1 MSVVVVATHNAKKA
15 AELHRVL
22 AAAGIDADVKGLDE
36 LPAYP
41 EPAETERTFEGN
53 ALIKARAAASET
65 GLPALADDIHYNQ
78 ISLRAE
84 ASQEVPRDL
93 MIVTLYTE
101 AQNTDAAKLAAEI
114 TTSMNKAIG
123 QAKSVKEVTL
133 RQGNRNSYPIYDN
146 KTQKITGW
154 RERAEL
160 RLESTDFAALSKLT
174 GDLMQTLKMGSMQFT
189 VANATRKTSEDALL
203 KDAVNAFKA
212 RAQLATDALGG
223 KGYKIVNLNL
233 NTNGYPQPYMRSAM
247 MMKAAAPAMDSA
259 PTPEVEAGTSEVSM
273 SADGVIEV
281 QMQ

>member
-1 MSVVVVATHNAKKA
+1 MSTFQPTA
-15 AELHRVL
+15 ALLTLSIGAL
-22 AAAGIDADVKGLDE
+22 A
-36 LPAYP
+36 
-41 EPAETERTFEGN
+41 
-53 ALIKARAAASET
+53 S
-65 GLPALADDIHYNQ
+65 LPALAEDVHYNQ

-101 AQNTDAAKLAAEI
+101 AQNTDSAKLAAEI
-114 TTSMNKAIG
+114 TSAMNTAIG
-123 QAKSVKEVTL
+123 QAKQVKDVTL

-174 GDLMQTLKMGSMQFT
+174 GDLMQTLKMGNMQFA
-189 VANATRKTSEDALL
+189 VGNAARKTSEDTLL
-203 KDAVNAFKA
+203 KDAVNAFKT

-223 KGYKIVNLNL
+223 KGYKIVSLNL
-233 NTNGYPQPYMRSAM
+233 NSNGYPQPYMRSAM
-247 MMKAAAPAMDSA
+247 MMKAASADMAAA
-259 PTPEVEAGTSEVSM
+259 PTPDVEAGTSEVSM